1 MLSKQELDAALAAER
16 AMYRALSEVQDITRE
31 LLDAVDRQDQV
42 SVRLFLSMRQDYSF
56 YTPPQREDYLDLETH
71 FEKGVRLRLTAGRAQ
86 YQEQGEGALDALV
99 HSTLEEFKKS
109 FGK

>member
-42 SVRLFLSMRQDYSF
+42 SVRLFLSMRQEQINQLRD
-56 YTPPQREDYLDLETH
+56 QKELLKKHLHGLDFPLS
-71 FEKGVRLRLTAGRAQ
+71 LT
-86 YQEQGEGALDALV
+86 GAANRTV
-99 HSTLEEFKKS
+99 HLLS
-109 FGK
+109 G

>member
-42 SVRLFLSMRQDYSF
+42 
-56 YTPPQREDYLDLETH
+56 
-71 FEKGVRLRLTAGRAQ
+71 FEHAS
-86 YQEQGEGALDALV
+86 GADQPA
-99 HSTLEEFKKS
+99 
-109 FGK
+109 